1 MLNGHPRGDSF
12 TRIATV
18 FVSERMGV
26 KRMYAMKA
34 HSSERLK
41 IVQKRNLFSQLGATN
56 RRKSYYQQLL
66 E

>member
-26 KRMYAMKA
+26 KRMYVMKA
-34 HSSERLK
+34 QKDSKLFKRETSSL
-41 IVQKRNLFSQLGATN
+41 S
-56 RRKSYYQQLL
+56 
-66 E
+66 